1 LIRYTN
7 GVKESKITVTT
18 KEALMA
24 KVALSVSSDY
34 LPNWGAYE
42 GLRELVQNFI
52 DSQDD
57 CGVKGTVSYEG
68 GSYTGKVILTNH
80 GAKPLN
86 REALLFGVTSKANRA
101 DQRGQFG
108 EGMKVGTLALVRESR
123 AVTIRTQT
131 ENWVA
136 SLQTS
141 TEFGG
146 RKVLTFTTH
155 KRQTVT
161 DNVSVEIYP
170 VYKEEWDKI
179 QQSFMFMQE
188 DVEGKDSYYGKI
200 LTGDTFRNKVFA
212 KGIFVKNMEGMKWGY
227 DLSNMTLNRDRSMV
241 DEWDVRNNIV
251 SLLTSLYQSGEL
263 TLADIR
269 GLFDNNH
276 WEAQSS
282 YAWSYSPIIRDMLR
296 EYVKDQDGKNCI
308 VSASND
314 EIVKAESF
322 GWNSVRVPKSLA
334 DAFGQL
340 LTADHYADF
349 RKEIGLSTF
358 AEMMNEMRD
367 SVCKI
372 YASDDLSPEENETL
386 AWAVDVLARVDVTV
400 DPTVVK
406 FVREGELLGLY
417 KGGDIS
423 IARSLLTDK
432 VETLATLVH
441 EYSHNFGS
449 DGTIA
454 HSSAIESLWTKIAK
468 SRMS

>member
-1 LIRYTN
+1 
-7 GVKESKITVTT
+7 
-18 KEALMA
+18 MA
-24 KVALSVSSDY
+24 KVALSVSSEY

-57 CGVKGTVSYEG
+57 CGVKGAISYEG
-68 GSYTGKVILTNH
+68 GSYTGKVTLTNY

-86 REALLFGVTSKANRA
+86 REALLFGVTSKANRT

-200 LTGDTFRNKVFA
+200 LTGETFRNKIFA
-212 KGIFVKNMEGMKWGY
+212 KGIFVKDMEGMKWGY
-227 DLSNMTLNRDRSMV
+227 DLANMTLNRDRSMI
-241 DEWDVRNNIV
+241 DEWDVRSNVVNLLGALYDSNEI
-251 SLLTSLYQSGEL
+251 SLAE
-263 TLADIR
+263 IR
-269 GLFDNNH
+269 ELFDNNN

-282 YAWSYSPIIRDMLR
+282 YNWSHTRIIKDMLAQ
-296 EYVKDQDGKNCI
+296 YVSEQGGKKCI
-308 VSASND
+308 VTASAD
-314 EIVKAESF
+314 EAVKAESF
-322 GWNSVRVPKSLA
+322 GWSAVRVPKSLA
-334 DAFGQL
+334 DAFGSM
-340 LTADHYADF
+340 LTHESYSDF
-349 RKEIGLSTF
+349 RKKIGLSTF
-358 AEMMNEMRD
+358 VEMQSEMRD
-367 SVCKI
+367 SVAET
-372 YASDDLSPEENETL
+372 YGSADLSEEESNVL
-386 AWAVDVLARVDVTV
+386 AWAVGVLADVDVTV
-400 DPTVVK
+400 SPTVVRFADDK
-406 FVREGELLGLY
+406 LLGLY
-417 KGGDIS
+417 KGGSIFIS
-423 IARSLLTDK
+423 RSQLTDK
-432 VETLATLVH
+432 AETLATLVH
-441 EYSHNFGS
+441 EYSHHFGG

-454 HSSAIESLWTKIAK
+454 HSSAIESIWTKIAK
-468 SRMS
+468 TRMR